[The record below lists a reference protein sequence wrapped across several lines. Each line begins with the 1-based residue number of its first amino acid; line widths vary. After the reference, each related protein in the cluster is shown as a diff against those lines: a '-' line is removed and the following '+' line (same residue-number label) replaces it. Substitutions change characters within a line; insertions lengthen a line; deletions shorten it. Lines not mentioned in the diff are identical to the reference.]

1 MTWCVILQLLVAF
14 FFVMLLLSY
23 VSMRQY
29 DVIQTQR
36 HRSLFPLS
44 SVNNIHTQGVSTHYQ
59 QETSMRKSSAPK
71 SNFWE
76 LFTNCVTSDIQT
88 VCRCLP
94 IIAIVWQVNVL
105 DLDLLTWQTSA
116 THKVYTNLR

>member
-1 MTWCVILQLLVAF
+1 MTKFKNLEHFRLFGVASSIFIVIVMTWCVILQLLVAF

-44 SVNNIHTQGVSTHYQ
+44 SVNNIHTQY
-59 QETSMRKSSAPK
+59 
-71 SNFWE
+71 
-76 LFTNCVTSDIQT
+76 
-88 VCRCLP
+88 
-94 IIAIVWQVNVL
+94 
-105 DLDLLTWQTSA
+105 A
-116 THKVYTNLR
+116 TI

>member
-1 MTWCVILQLLVAF
+1 MTKFKNLEHFRLFGVASSIFIVIVMTCCLKIK
-14 FFVMLLLSY
+14 FVVQRSQYTLSA
-23 VSMRQY
+23 RN
-29 DVIQTQR
+29 
-36 HRSLFPLS
+36 
-44 SVNNIHTQGVSTHYQ
+44 VN
-59 QETSMRKSSAPK
+59 EKSSAPK